1 MRFKKMNIKSIVCIS
16 ILFYL
21 TAYPQFSQNQMSK
34 SDLMNMG
41 TISITIG
48 GSFPI
53 NGTYPAFITE
63 RVDEFISRM
72 YAEAADLIITM
83 NTDPDIYRN
92 LKAKLDNFALR
103 GIKLKRATGEELEVD
118 LQKFRLTGEFTYNP
132 YLKNDDVIIFP
143 ANDISRNFFAVSG
156 AVNLPGTFYFIE
168 GDDLGDALELVAGIN
183 SAYEDVSSIEVS
195 RLSYDGQSETKITI
209 GIDENF
215 PIQRGDRFR
224 FLALENQRKNFSVT
238 VIGEVNIPGTVPIT
252 RDNTT
257 LYQVIQSCDWFTP
270 YASLRRARV
279 YSKNSLAILLERQ
292 YGIQLGDQPD
302 LEDPKMRSIILNLE
316 LAMMYRMS
324 NVVEEDT
331 NYFNLEN
338 ELRVLIEGSSLDFN
352 KISDPESDIAKYKVQ
367 SGDIIIVPAIQNS
380 VYVFGQVLRPG
391 YVTFIEGKNYDYYV
405 NEASGIGE
413 LAEEDDIMVIKGG
426 SRAWISADSDSVT
439 IEEGDYIYVPKESLR
454 STRSYIL
461 EYAVYLSVLASIAAI
476 LLSVVTIANQ

>member
-1 MRFKKMNIKSIVCIS
+1 MNIKSLVCCS

-21 TAYPQFSQNQMSK
+21 TAYPQFSQDQTTK
-34 SDLMNMG
+34 SDMMNMG
-41 TISITIG
+41 TISVTIG

-53 NGTYPAFITE
+53 NGTYPALITE

-72 YAEAADLIITM
+72 YAKAVDLTVTM
-83 NTDPDIYRN
+83 TTDPDIYRR
-92 LKAKLDNFALR
+92 LMQELDNFALR
-103 GIKLKRATGEELEVD
+103 GIKLKRVTGEELEVD
-118 LQKFRLTGEFTYNP
+118 LQKFRLTGDFAYNP
-132 YLKNDDVIIFP
+132 YLKNDDVLVFP

-168 GDDLGDALELVAGIN
+168 GDNLGDALQLVDGIN
-183 SAYEDVSSIEVS
+183 SSYDDVSSVEVS

-224 FLALENQRKNFSVT
+224 FLAFETQKKNFSVT
-238 VIGEVNIPGTVPIT
+238 VIGEVKIPGVVPIT

-257 LYQVIQSCDWFTP
+257 LYEVIQSCDWFTP

-279 YSKNSLAILLERQ
+279 YSQNSLAFLLERQ
-292 YGIQLGDQPD
+292 YGIKLEDQPD
-302 LEDPKMRSIILNLE
+302 LEDPKMRSMILNLE

-324 NVVEEDT
+324 NVVEDDT

-338 ELRVLIEGSSLDFN
+338 ELRVLTEGSSLDFN

-380 VYVFGQVLRPG
+380 IYVFGQVVRPG
-391 YVTFIEGKNYDYYV
+391 YVTFIEGKDYNYYV
-405 NEASGIGE
+405 NEASGLGE
-413 LAEEDDIMVIKGG
+413 FAVEDDIMVIKGG
-426 SRAWISADSDSVT
+426 SRAWISPLKDSVT
-439 IEEGDYIYVPKESLR
+439 IEEGDYIYVPKENLR
-454 STRSYIL
+454 SFKSYVF
-461 EYAVYLSVLASIAAI
+461 EYSVYLSLLASIAAI
-476 LLSVVTIANQ
+476 LLSIVTISKY

>member
-1 MRFKKMNIKSIVCIS
+1 MNMKFIVCFLV
-16 ILFYL
+16 LFYL
-21 TAYPQFSQNQMSK
+21 TAFPQFTQNQISK
-34 SDLMNMG
+34 SDMMDMG

-53 NGTYPAFITE
+53 NGTYPALISE
-63 RVDEFISRM
+63 RVDAFISRM
-72 YAEAADLIITM
+72 YAEAVDLTM
-83 NTDPDIYRN
+83 RVTTDPDIYRK
-92 LKAKLDNFALR
+92 LKEEIDNFALR
-103 GIKLKRATGEELEVD
+103 GITLKRTSGEELEVD

-132 YLKNDDVIIFP
+132 YLKNNDVIIFP

-156 AVNLPGTFYFIE
+156 AVNFPGTFYFVE
-168 GDDLGDALELVAGIN
+168 GDNLADALELVDGLN
-183 SAYEDVSSIEVS
+183 PAYEHFDSVEIS

-209 GIDENF
+209 GIDKNF

-257 LYQVIQSCDWFTP
+257 LFQVIQSCDWFTP
-270 YASLRRARV
+270 HASLRRARV

-292 YGIQLGDQPD
+292 YGIKLGDQPE
-302 LEDPKMRSIILNLE
+302 LEDPKMRSLILNLE
-316 LAMMYRMS
+316 LAMMSRMS
-324 NVVEEDT
+324 NVVEEDSI
-331 NYFNLEN
+331 YFNLEN
-338 ELRVLIEGSSLDFN
+338 ELRLLIEGSSLDFN

-367 SGDIIIVPAIQNS
+367 SGDIIIVPTIQNS
-380 VYVFGQVLRPG
+380 IYIFGQVLRPG
-391 YVTFIEGKNYDYYV
+391 YVTFIEGKDYRYYI
-405 NEASGIGE
+405 NEASGLGE

>member
-1 MRFKKMNIKSIVCIS
+1 MNIKALICFL

-21 TAYPQFSQNQMSK
+21 TAYPQFSQDKTTK

-41 TISITIG
+41 TISVTIG

-53 NGTYPAFITE
+53 NGTYPAFITD

-72 YAEAADLIITM
+72 YAKAVDLTVTM
-83 NTDPDIYRN
+83 TTDPEIYRK
-92 LKAKLDNFALR
+92 LKQDLDNFALR

-118 LQKFRLTGEFTYNP
+118 LQKFRLTGDFAYNP
-132 YLKNDDVIIFP
+132 YLKNDDVIVFP

-156 AVNLPGTFYFIE
+156 AVNLPGTFYYVE
-168 GDDLGDALELVAGIN
+168 GDNLGDALELVDGIN
-183 SAYEDVSSIEVS
+183 SSYDDVSSVEVS

-209 GIDENF
+209 GIDEEF

-224 FLALENQRKNFSVT
+224 FLAFETQKKNFSVT
-238 VIGEVNIPGTVPIT
+238 VIGEVNIPGIVPIT

-257 LYQVIQSCDWFTP
+257 LYEVIQSCDWFTS

-279 YSKNSLAILLERQ
+279 YSQNSLAILLERQ
-292 YGIQLGDQPD
+292 YGIKLEDQPD
-302 LEDPKMRSIILNLE
+302 LEDPKIRSIILNLE

-338 ELRVLIEGSSLDFN
+338 QLRVLIEGSSLDFN

-380 VYVFGQVLRPG
+380 IYVFGQVLRPG
-391 YVTFIEGKNYDYYV
+391 YVTFIEGKDYDYYV

-426 SRAWISADSDSVT
+426 SRAWISADSDSIT

-461 EYAVYLSVLASIAAI
+461 EYSVYLSVLASIAAI
-476 LLSVVTIANQ
+476 LLSVVTIAKN

>member
-1 MRFKKMNIKSIVCIS
+1 MGIKSLVCFSLLI
-16 ILFYL
+16 YV
-21 TAYPQFSQNQMSK
+21 TGYAQFSQDQTAK
-34 SDLMNMG
+34 SDLMNIG
-41 TISITIG
+41 TISVTIG
-48 GSFPI
+48 GAFPI

-72 YAEAADLIITM
+72 YAKAVDLTVTM
-83 NTDPDIYRN
+83 TTDPDIYRK
-92 LKAKLDNFALR
+92 LKLELDNFALR
-103 GIKLKRATGEELEVD
+103 GIRLKRVSGEEQEVD
-118 LQKFRLTGEFTYNP
+118 LQKFRLTGDFIYNP

-143 ANDISRNFFAVSG
+143 SNDISRNFFAVSG
-156 AVNLPGTFYFIE
+156 AVNMPGTFYYVD
-168 GDDLGDALELVAGIN
+168 GDDLGDALELADGIN
-183 SAYEDVSSIEVS
+183 SSYDSVTSIEVS

-209 GIDENF
+209 GIDEEF

-224 FLALENQRKNFSVT
+224 FLAFETQKKNFSVT
-238 VIGEVNIPGTVPIT
+238 VIGEVNIPGVVPIT

-257 LYQVIQSCDWFTP
+257 LYEVIQSCDWFTP

-279 YSKNSLAILLERQ
+279 YSQNSLAVLLERQ
-292 YGIQLGDQPD
+292 YGIKLEEQPD
-302 LEDPKMRSIILNLE
+302 LEDPKLRSMILNLE
-316 LAMMYRMS
+316 LALMYRMS

-338 ELRVLIEGSSLDFN
+338 ELRVLVEGSSLDFN

-367 SGDIIIVPAIQNS
+367 SGDIIIVPTIQNS

-391 YVTFIEGKNYDYYV
+391 YVTFIEGKDYNYYV

-426 SRAWISADSDSVT
+426 SRAWISADTDSVI
-439 IEEGDYIYVPKESLR
+439 IEEGDYIYVPKENLR